1 MSSVEKH
8 AAMRAEGWQFSTA
21 ENEFV
26 GTVGARFF
34 YAYTIATVLQH
45 LKCMYVSIYMCVGM
59 RLRRYFPSHIVSDG
73 TIEAYLPAK
82 FNDSVPL
89 WHVRL
94 AQ

>member
-34 YAYTIATVLQH
+34 YAYTIATALQH
-45 LKCMYVSIYMCVGM
+45 LKCMYACMYVCV
-59 RLRRYFPSHIVSDG
+59 
-73 TIEAYLPAK
+73 
-82 FNDSVPL
+82 
-89 WHVRL
+89 
-94 AQ
+94 

>member
-45 LKCMYVSIYMCVGM
+45 LKCMYVSMYVYRDAIAEI
-59 RLRRYFPSHIVSDG
+59 LSF
-73 TIEAYLPAK
+73 AYCLGRH
-82 FNDSVPL
+82 DRSISSC
-89 WHVRL
+89 
-94 AQ
+94 QI